1 MSISSPTPT
10 VEFYR
15 RDGCHL
21 CDEARDALQLVL
33 EDRVRRGEAVPRVR
47 EINLSRQPELEADY
61 GARVPVLAVGS
72 QELALASSTRQISSF
87 LDRVLGLLA

>member
-1 MSISSPTPT
+1 MSLSSPTT
-10 VEFYR
+10 TLNFYR

-21 CDEARDALQLVL
+21 CDEGRDALQLVL
-33 EDRVRRGEAVPRVR
+33 EERVKRGEPVPRVR

-72 QELALASSTRQISSF
+72 QELALATSPRQISTF

>member
-1 MSISSPTPT
+1 MSLSSPTAT
-10 VEFYR
+10 LNFYR
-15 RDGCHL
+15 RDGCEL
-21 CDEARDALQLVL
+21 CDEARDALQVVL
-33 EDRVRRGEAVPRVR
+33 EDRVRRGEPVPRVR

-72 QELALASSTRQISSF
+72 QELALATSTRQISSF